1 MNFKPRLRP
10 ASDFEIKPRRSWLAR
25 FRDFWT
31 HETIDAMQARML
43 RDVPAIYAHRVAAR
57 RQAESLAIIE
67 AASRRLAEGL
77 YGGRTGVNTRP
88 ENPMERAARQHNQRE
103 ESIHAFANHKPRDYC
118 VPRSHGGYL

>member
-43 RDVPAIYAHRVAAR
+43 REVWEEYRLR
-57 RQAESLAIIE
+57 RTFPISYGSI
-67 AASRRLAEGL
+67 RRALV
-77 YGGRTGVNTRP
+77 GGEYRGGEVRYVL
-88 ENPMERAARQHNQRE
+88 HNGP
-103 ESIHAFANHKPRDYC
+103 IF
-118 VPRSHGGYL
+118 VGSHGGAGTINGEKV